1 MRILPLTPA
10 VILLFAVSA
19 TAVAQTRSHADVE
32 REVRQFYDAYADDL
46 RAHRKEAIANR
57 YDTRGVYFMGNGY
70 KSLETFEA
78 TRSRYVTKWKGPKS
92 FEWKDLS
99 VEVLSQ
105 DAAVILGRFEWQT
118 ETGET
123 FKYSYTGVVSRQ
135 PGGWRIRV
143 EDESTQ
149 PQKPTTP

>member
-1 MRILPLTPA
+1 MRILHLTPA
-10 VILLFAVSA
+10 VILLLALSV
-19 TAVAQTRSHADVE
+19 TAVAQTDVE

-78 TRSRYVTKWKGPKS
+78 TKSRYLTKWKGPKS

-99 VEVLSQ
+99 IEVLSK
-105 DAAVILGRFEWQT
+105 DAAIVLARFEW
-118 ETGET
+118 EAASGEK
-123 FKYSYTGVVSRQ
+123 FSYSYTGVLVKRSE
-135 PGGWRIRV
+135 GWRIRV

-149 PQKPTTP
+149 PPKPAKP